1 MKDLDFESHTLKL
14 ESDSFRERLCNWT
27 AHATGKVAYKQ
38 GVMYCWNDEY
48 ED

>member
-1 MKDLDFESHTLKL
+1 MKDLDFESRILKL

-27 AHATGKVAYKQ
+27 AHATGRVFYEAGK
-38 GVMYCWNDEY
+38 MYCWSDEY